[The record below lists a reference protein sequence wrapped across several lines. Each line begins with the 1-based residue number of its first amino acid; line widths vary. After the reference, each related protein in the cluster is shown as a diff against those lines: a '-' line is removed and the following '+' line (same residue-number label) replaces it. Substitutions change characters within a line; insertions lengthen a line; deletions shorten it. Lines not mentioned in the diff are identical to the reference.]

1 MTKFVIKG
9 NNVSVMAKT
18 TKEHLWRWIPA
29 LGLFV
34 LGTSSCIQDELPNSE
49 CDIEKVILHH
59 PNPESVFYR
68 LSDSI
73 RIVPPA
79 DNEIKFEVRSS
90 ADLSLMNIE
99 YILTEG
105 ATRNNVSEYKS
116 DEIKIQ
122 TTSEDGKWN
131 RLYTISFFIP
141 DDAFTREKRII
152 EYNFEDHRLDET
164 GKFNIWLNGE
174 DANYWASGN
183 PGYKLSKSTALPNE
197 YPTIVEENGYSGHA
211 VSLVTRTTGKF
222 GEMAG
227 MPIAAGN
234 LFAGSFDVSYALKDA
249 MAATLFGKPFQ
260 LCPMRI
266 KCMAKYKA
274 GDKYKKLE
282 NKKLVDCPDM
292 VDYPDMYAVLYK
304 NTDSKGNTVTLRGD
318 DGKTNPNIVARA
330 FLSKSEAKKLSAD
343 KWTEINIPFEW
354 LEECDE
360 DRLANRGYNFAIVF
374 TSSYDGGNFSGAEGS
389 IFTIDEVRLIC
400 NEDEE

>member
-1 MTKFVIKG
+1 MKHF
-9 NNVSVMAKT
+9 
-18 TKEHLWRWIPA
+18 WRLLPT
-29 LGLFV
+29 LSLFV

-79 DNEIKFEVRSS
+79 DNEIKFEVRSD
-90 ADLSLMNIE
+90 ADLSLMSIE
-99 YILTEG
+99 YVLTDG

-131 RLYTISFFIP
+131 RLYTISFYVP
-141 DDAFTREKRII
+141 DDAFTREKKII
-152 EYNFEDHRLDET
+152 EFNFEDHRLDNT
-164 GKFNIWLNGE
+164 GKFNVWLNND
-174 DANYWASGN
+174 DADYWASGN

-211 VSLVTRTTGKF
+211 VSLVTCTTGKF

-234 LFAGSFDVSYALKDA
+234 LFVGSFDVSQALKDA
-249 MAATLFGKPFQ
+249 MAATLFGRPFQ
-260 LCPMRI
+260 LRPMRI
-266 KCMAKYKA
+266 KCVAKYKA
-274 GDKYKKLE
+274 GEKYRRLV
-282 NKKLVDCPDM
+282 NKKLVDVPDM
-292 VDYPDMYAVLYK
+292 VDYPDLYAVFYK
-304 NTDSKGNTVTLRGD
+304 NTDANGKTVVLHGD
-318 DGKTNPNIVARA
+318 DAKTNPNIVARA
-330 FLSKSEAKKLSAD
+330 FISKEEAQRIPAD
-343 KWTEINIPFEW
+343 KWTEINIPFEM
-354 LEECDE
+354 LEEIDE
-360 DRLANRGYNFAIVF
+360 DRLANRGYSFAVVF
-374 TSSYDGGNFSGAEGS
+374 TSSFEGAEFSGAVGS
-389 IFTIDEVRLIC
+389 TFTVDEVRLIC

>member
-1 MTKFVIKG
+1 MIKP
-9 NNVSVMAKT
+9 
-18 TKEHLWRWIPA
+18 TKEHFWRLIPT
-29 LGLFV
+29 LGLFA

-49 CDIEKVILHH
+49 CDIEKIIIHH

-68 LSDSI
+68 LSDTI

-79 DNEIKFEVRSS
+79 DSEINFEVRSD

-131 RLYTISFFIP
+131 RLYTISFSVPANSFS
-141 DDAFTREKRII
+141 REKKII
-152 EYNFEDHRLDET
+152 EFNFEDHRFDDG
-164 GKFNIWLNGE
+164 GKYNIWLNE
-174 DANYWASGN
+174 DDANYWASGN
-183 PGYKLSKSTALPNE
+183 PGFRLSKSTALPNE
-197 YPTIVEENGYSGHA
+197 YPTIVEENGYAGHA
-211 VSLVTRTTGKF
+211 VSLVTRSTGMF

-234 LFAGSFDVSYALKDA
+234 LFVGSFDVSQALKDA

-260 LCPMRI
+260 LNPMRI
-266 KCMAKYKA
+266 KFMAKYQP
-274 GDKYKKLE
+274 GEKYKKLE
-282 NKKLVDCPDM
+282 NKKAVDVPDM

-304 NTDSKGNTVTLRGD
+304 NTDANGKTVTLRGD

-330 FLSKSEAKKLSAD
+330 FLSKKDAQSLSAD
-343 KWTEINIPFEW
+343 KWTEINIPFEV
-354 LEECDE
+354 LEKIDE
-360 DRLANRGYNFAIVF
+360 TRLENRGYNFAIVF
-374 TSSYDGGNFSGAEGS
+374 TSSFAGGEFSGAVGS
-389 IFTIDEVRLIC
+389 TFTIDEVRLIC
-400 NEDEE
+400 NEDEK